1 MKSYSSI
8 SLQHQ
13 YTSNPPP
20 LPSVIHSPP
29 PLMPWVSIRRV
40 VRAQRAGRAASVRS
54 NSLAALTRPELLV
67 SPYISV
73 WPSPAPPHL
82 VWSLLHLSARLLGG
96 GSYRGALSLSPTPAT
111 GNAVITRLSDSPIP
125 PSSCSVKAGFPFPI
139 FRSFYA
145 KSTRAQHRKCARKL
159 GNRSARQQ
167 WAASDAVRHAIQ
179 GDTPRATHVRRRVP
193 LSSGINNGGQRHLG
207 RGGVSGRGGV

>member
-13 YTSNPPP
+13 YTVPPP
-20 LPSVIHSPP
+20 PAPSPCRPAAVHSPPP

-96 GSYRGALSLSPTPAT
+96 GSYRGALSLSPTAAT

-125 PSSCSVKAGFPFPI
+125 PSSCSVKACFPLPV

-145 KSTRAQHRKCARKL
+145 KSTRARHRKCARKL
-159 GNRSARQQ
+159 GNRSARRD
-167 WAASDAVRHAIQ
+167 WAVSDVVRHAIH
-179 GDTPRATHVRRRVP
+179 GDTPRATHD
-193 LSSGINNGGQRHLG
+193 LYGDAHLCHRALITVG
-207 RGGVSGRGGV
+207 RGT